1 MAIGIKSKQHSSG
14 KFQASKDGFNLM
26 IDKNKIKD
34 LDEIISL
41 LEDGIENLTP
51 NEQSPVYYII
61 TAVNQNL

>member
-1 MAIGIKSKQHSSG
+1 MAGIKSKQNSSG

-41 LEDGIENLTP
+41 LEDGLEKLNT
-51 NEQSPVYYII
+51 
-61 TAVNQNL
+61 